1 MAPTDAALGA
11 AIMGDRRVPSRVRRI
26 VNVESGLNDGIVT
39 PVVLL
44 AIAGAAAAEHGGGV
58 GHAVLELLVGVL
70 AGAAVGAAGGWLLR
84 VARRHD
90 WVDEAF
96 GGPAVLALAVAAYA
110 GALVVGGNGF
120 VAAFVAGT
128 AFGAAAG
135 PGRPQGV
142 HYVEQTAGLAG
153 LLVWTFFGAVA
164 VPRLVDAPAWRLAL
178 YAVLSLTVVR
188 MLPVAVALL
197 GSGLGRR
204 AALFIGWFGPRG
216 PRVGGLRPARPRGAR
231 AGRRPGR
238 GRRRR
243 DRAPQRGR
251 SRALRGAARWARR
264 PHPAGT
270 AVAGGA
276 GAAPT
281 RSRRTR
287 AADSE
292 GRVMN
297 VTRFVP
303 GVHAA
308 ATYDRSWLPR
318 DVVAGVVLATLLV
331 PQGMAYAELAG
342 LPAINGL
349 YTSILCL
356 VGYAVFGPSRI
367 LVLGPDSSLGPMI
380 AATILPLIAAGGDPE
395 RAVALASLL
404 AIMVA
409 LIMVVAGLTGLGF
422 VADLLSKPT
431 MIGYMNG
438 LAVTIIVGQLPKLFG
453 FSVDADGLIAEAG
466 GFVRGLADGE
476 AVPAAAV
483 LGIAGIVV
491 VLGLQRWLPKAPSV
505 LVLVVLAIAAT
516 WVFDLAARGVSL
528 VGVLPQGFPPFTL
541 PTAELSD
548 LGPLAAGALGI
559 ALVSLADTI
568 STSSSFAARTGQE
581 VDGNQEMIGIGAAN
595 LAAGLFQGFP
605 VSTSGSRTAVA
616 ERAGARSQLTG
627 LVGAALIV
635 VTIVVLPG
643 LFRNLPQPA
652 LAAVVISAAVSL
664 ADVPG
669 TVRLWKQRR
678 TEFSLSIAAFL
689 AVALLGVLPGIAV
702 AVALSI
708 LNVFRRAW
716 RPYAAEL
723 GHVEELHG
731 YHDLRSY
738 PAADKVPGLV
748 VYRFD
753 APLIFANCA
762 TFRDEIRR
770 LAAADPPPRWILV
783 AAEPMTDVDTT
794 AADMLEDLDEELN
807 RRGISLAF
815 AEMKDPV
822 RRKIERYELTRTID
836 PDHFFPTV
844 EAGVAAFR
852 AASAAAPTGAPHVP
866 PQQVP
871 RAGGAG

>member
-1 MAPTDAALGA
+1 
-11 AIMGDRRVPSRVRRI
+11 
-26 VNVESGLNDGIVT
+26 
-39 PVVLL
+39 
-44 AIAGAAAAEHGGGV
+44 
-58 GHAVLELLVGVL
+58 
-70 AGAAVGAAGGWLLR
+70 
-84 VARRHD
+84 
-90 WVDEAF
+90 
-96 GGPAVLALAVAAYA
+96 
-110 GALVVGGNGF
+110 
-120 VAAFVAGT
+120 
-128 AFGAAAG
+128 
-135 PGRPQGV
+135 
-142 HYVEQTAGLAG
+142 
-153 LLVWTFFGAVA
+153 
-164 VPRLVDAPAWRLAL
+164 
-178 YAVLSLTVVR
+178 
-188 MLPVAVALL
+188 
-197 GSGLGRR
+197 
-204 AALFIGWFGPRG
+204 
-216 PRVGGLRPARPRGAR
+216 
-231 AGRRPGR
+231 
-238 GRRRR
+238 
-243 DRAPQRGR
+243 
-251 SRALRGAARWARR
+251 
-264 PHPAGT
+264 
-270 AVAGGA
+270 
-276 GAAPT
+276 
-281 RSRRTR
+281 
-287 AADSE
+287 
-292 GRVMN
+292 MN
-297 VTRFVP
+297 VGRFVP
-303 GVHAA
+303 GVRAA

-318 DVVAGVVLATLLV
+318 DVVAGIVLATLLV

-380 AATILPLIAAGGDPE
+380 AATILPLIAAGGDPQK
-395 RAVALASLL
+395 AVALASLL

-409 LIMVVAGLTGLGF
+409 LIMIVAGVTGLGF

-453 FSVDADGLIAEAG
+453 FSVDANGLIAEAVA
-466 GFVRGLADGE
+466 FVRGLADGE

-491 VLGLQRWLPKAPSV
+491 VLGLQRWLPKVPSV
-505 LVLVVLAIAAT
+505 LVLVVLAIAAASI
-516 WVFDLAARGVSL
+516 FDLAARGVSL
-528 VGVLPQGFPPFTL
+528 VGVLPQGFPPFTI
-541 PTAELSD
+541 PTAEWSD
-548 LGPLAAGALGI
+548 VAPLAAGALGI

-581 VDGNQEMIGIGAAN
+581 VDGDQEMIGIGAAN

-635 VTIVVLPG
+635 LTIVVLPG
-643 LFRNLPQPA
+643 LFKNLPQPA

-669 TVRLWKQRR
+669 TVRLWKQRK
-678 TEFSLSIAAFL
+678 TEFSLSVAAFL
-689 AVALLGVLPGIAV
+689 AVALLGVLPGIAI

-716 RPYAAEL
+716 RPYAAVL
-723 GHVEELHG
+723 GHVEELRG

-738 PAADKVPGLV
+738 PSADQTAGLV

-753 APLIFANCA
+753 APLIFANSA
-762 TFRDEIRR
+762 TFRDGIRR
-770 LAAADPPPRWILV
+770 LAASEPPPRWILV

-807 RRGISLAF
+807 TRGISLAF

-836 PDHFFPTV
+836 PAHFFPTV

-852 AASAAAPTGAPHVP
+852 AGAVDAD
-866 PQQVP
+866 
-871 RAGGAG
+871 RR